1 VLGHEIG
8 HVLERHSAEQMA
20 RSELAQSMA
29 GAAGVAGS
37 DNGHGQMAYMAARFA
52 TQMTELRY
60 GRKDELEADRW
71 GVKNMSGGGY
81 DPREMAEVMEILKRA
96 SGGSRQPE
104 FMSTHPD
111 PGNREQEI
119 EAEIRRDFPS
129 GIPANLTKGQPL
141 SGGADAAR

>member
-1 VLGHEIG
+1 
-8 HVLERHSAEQMA
+8 
-20 RSELAQSMA
+20 
-29 GAAGVAGS
+29 
-37 DNGHGQMAYMAARFA
+37 
-52 TQMTELRY
+52 
-60 GRKDELEADRW
+60 
-71 GVKNMSGGGY
+71 MSGGGY